1 MVLRFRKR
9 LHITRAASRST
20 GQPLQVEQFRGVGFA
35 LLCLYEKVALLC
47 LYEKA
52 LHIEYNIIKQRLRSP
67 GRRAARTST
76 SAASRRNSAEFR
88 STSEG
93 TGVLRPVG

>member
-1 MVLRFRKR
+1 VLRFRKR
-9 LHITRAASRST
+9 LHITRAASGST
-20 GQPLQVEQFRGVGFA
+20 GQPLQVEQFRGVG
-35 LLCLYEKVALLC
+35 VALLC

-76 SAASRRNSAEFR
+76 SAASRRNSGEFR